1 MKKVTLLIMFTLI
14 LGFADDYLVSVSLTE
29 DRLAVFADK
38 NLKIIA
44 ELENTAILLIDDT
57 DFEKVAIYSY
67 RILDERPQE
76 GSYYLVRPLDPEI
89 DLNTCGEVLMKDDDD
104 YLIKIN
110 EKMFLKLIKKRIMI
124 KRLPFTPLI
133 LKNESSPYHFLTDPY
148 VQTIIDEVNPDSILS
163 HVQRLQDFRTRFS
176 IHDSCFAAANYI
188 ADKLSMYG
196 CDTVFFQNHTSGHAP
211 NVVGIKRGQVH
222 PDSIYVVVCGHFD
235 SISDQPFSLAPGA
248 DDNGSGTASVI
259 EAARA
264 MQIQKFEYS
273 VRYIAFSGEEF
284 GLYGSEYYA
293 PWARSQ
299 GDSIIGVF
307 NADMIAY
314 VDAEPESLEVIA
326 KISNPNCEWLADF
339 FIEAA
344 QNYATLLTRKRMVN
358 SMPYSDH
365 SPFWSQGYVALCN
378 IEDYGVMNPYYH
390 MTADSI
396 GAGYNNND
404 FCTETIKAQVAALSL
419 LAVPYIIGI
428 DEESSC
434 IAQETAVLR
443 IQPTVSNSFFT
454 IALENEALPQEVT
467 VTVYDVQGK
476 RVRIFRINSTSTA
489 INSEIVWHGLDNYG
503 QKVPSGVYFIELD
516 TGDATHTAK
525 VTFVR

>member
-14 LGFADDYLVSVSLTE
+14 LGFADDYLVSVRLPA

-38 NLKIIA
+38 DLKIIA
-44 ELENTAILLIDDT
+44 ELENTAILIMDDT
-57 DFEKVAIYSY
+57 DFDKVATYSY
-67 RILDERPQE
+67 RILDEKPQE
-76 GSYYLVRPLDPEI
+76 GRYYLVRPLDPEI
-89 DLNTCGEVLMKDDDD
+89 DLNEYGEVLMKDDDD
-104 YLIKIN
+104 YLIKIS
-110 EKMFLKLIKKRIMI
+110 EKMFLELIKKRIMI
-124 KRLPFTPLI
+124 KRLLFTPLI
-133 LKNESSPYHFLTDPY
+133 LKSESSPHYFLIDPY
-148 VQTIIDEVNPDSILS
+148 VQAITDEVNPDSILS

-188 ADKLSMYG
+188 ADKLTIYG

-293 PWARSQ
+293 PRARSQ

-326 KISNPNCEWLADF
+326 KISNPDCEWLADF
-339 FIEAA
+339 FVEAA
-344 QNYATLLTRKRMVN
+344 QNYASLLTRKRMVN

-365 SPFWSQGYVALCN
+365 SPFWGQGYVALCN
-378 IEDYGVMNPYYH
+378 IEDFGVMNPYYH
-390 MTADSI
+390 TTADSI
-396 GAGYNNND
+396 GAGYSNND

-419 LAVPYIIGI
+419 LAVPYIIGT
-428 DEESSC
+428 DEESSS
-434 IAQETAVLR
+434 IARETAVLR
-443 IQPTVSNSFFT
+443 IQPTVSNSFVT
-454 IALENEALPQEVT
+454 IAFGREVLPPEAT
-467 VTVYDVQGK
+467 ITVYDVQGK
-476 RVRIFRINSTSTA
+476 RVRTFRVNPTL
-489 INSEIVWHGLDNYG
+489 NSEIVWHGHDNYG
-503 QKVPSGVYFIELD
+503 LKVPAGVYFILLD
-516 TGDATHTAK
+516 ARDWKCTKK
-525 VTFVR
+525 VTLVR

>member
-1 MKKVTLLIMFTLI
+1 MKKVTSLVMFTLI
-14 LGFADDYLVSVSLTE
+14 VGFADDYLVSVELTE
-29 DRLAVFADK
+29 DRLTVFADEDVQV
-38 NLKIIA
+38 IA
-44 ELENTAILLIDDT
+44 ELENTAILLIDDA
-57 DFEKVAIYSY
+57 DFDKIVIYSY
-67 RILDERPQE
+67 RILDEKPQE
-76 GSYYLVRPLDPEI
+76 GSYYLVRPLEPQI
-89 DLNTCGEVLMKDDDD
+89 DLNKYGEVLMKDGDD

-110 EKMFLKLIKKRIMI
+110 EEMFLELIKKRIMI
-124 KRLPFTPLI
+124 KRLSFTPLI
-133 LKNESSPYHFLTDPY
+133 LKSESSPHYFLIDPY
-148 VQTIIDEVNPDSILS
+148 VQAITDEVNPDSILS

-176 IHDSCFAAANYI
+176 IHDSCVAAANYI
-188 ADKLSMYG
+188 ADKLTIYG
-196 CDTVFFQNHTSGHAP
+196 CDTVFFQNHTSAHAP

-248 DDNGSGTASVI
+248 DDNGSGTAGVI

-264 MQIQKFEYS
+264 MNIQKFEYS
-273 VRYIAFSGEEF
+273 VRYVAFSGEEF

-344 QNYATLLTRKRMVN
+344 QYYATLLTRKRMVN

-365 SPFWSQGYVALCN
+365 SPFWGQGYVALCN
-378 IEDYGVMNPYYH
+378 IEDFGVVNPYYH
-390 MTADSI
+390 TTADSI

-419 LAVPYIIGI
+419 LAVPYVIGV
-428 DEESSC
+428 DEESSS
-434 IAQETAVLR
+434 IAQETAVLQ
-443 IQPTVSNSFFT
+443 IQPTVSNSFIT
-454 IALENEALPQEVT
+454 IAFEREALPPEAT
-467 VTVYDVQGK
+467 ITVYDVQGK
-476 RVRIFRINSTSTA
+476 RVRTFRVDSTISTM
-489 INSEIVWHGLDNYG
+489 NSEIVWHGQDSYG
-503 QKVPSGVYFIELD
+503 LKVPAGVYFIQLD
-516 TGDATHTAK
+516 SGDVRRTGK